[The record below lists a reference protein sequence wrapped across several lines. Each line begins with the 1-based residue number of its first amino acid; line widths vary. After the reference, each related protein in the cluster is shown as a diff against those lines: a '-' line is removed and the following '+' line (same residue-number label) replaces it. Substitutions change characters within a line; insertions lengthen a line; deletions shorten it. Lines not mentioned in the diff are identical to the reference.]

1 MVTNDTNAV
10 DMFLRS
16 GREDSPF
23 FKAPGL
29 DTGRIADTPA
39 AWMPGTVQAPWLV
52 LTALAALPFAMF
64 ALPAM
69 LPFALTWKLSENYKQ
84 AEDAAGKPAAGAD
97 SPAGIKVGDFEIPQ
111 RLLSKLLKME
121 MSPDNL
127 SKLQRL
133 LDVTFSLLSVPG
145 GQA

>member
-23 FKAPGL
+23 FQAAGL
-29 DTGRIADTPA
+29 NTGRIADNPA
-39 AWMPGTVQAPWLV
+39 AWMTGSVPAPWLL

-64 ALPAM
+64 SLTAM
-69 LPFALTWKLSENYKQ
+69 LPFALTWWKLSENYIE
-84 AEDAAGKPAAGAD
+84 AVDAAGKPAAGAD
-97 SPAGIKVGDFEIPQ
+97 SPTGIQVGGFEIPQ
-111 RLLSKLLKME
+111 RFLSRLLKLE

-127 SKLQRL
+127 SKLQRM
-133 LDVTFSLLSVPG
+133 LDLTFSLSHRDR
-145 GQA
+145 